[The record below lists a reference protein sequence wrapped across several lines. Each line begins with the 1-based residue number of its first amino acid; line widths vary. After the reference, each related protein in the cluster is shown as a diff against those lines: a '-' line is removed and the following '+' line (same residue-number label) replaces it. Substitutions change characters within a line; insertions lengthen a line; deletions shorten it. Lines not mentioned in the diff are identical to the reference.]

1 MMSKLF
7 AYGLS
12 MALLAL
18 PVAGVAVEARTPQ
31 AVTFQEIRNATI
43 KLGYGDVTFL
53 IDPMLGAKGAYAA
66 APGAFNEQVRNPVV
80 DLPIPADDVARA
92 DAVIVTHLH
101 VDHWD
106 EVAQKLLPKH
116 MPIFAQNAEDAQRIR
131 ATGFTDVRI
140 LTSESEFKGVTLSRT
155 EGQHGSDATMAV
167 RGKQLG
173 SVSGVVLQRPGYKT
187 VYVAGDTVW
196 NAHVEQAIARYRP
209 EVIVLNAGYVRFK
222 DIEGS
227 VIMGKEDLYRAAQA
241 APGAYIVASHLE
253 ALGHATQSRKELTNY
268 ITAKQLDATR
278 VLVPDDGQAYQF

>member
-18 PVAGVAVEARTPQ
+18 PVAGVAVETRTPQ
-31 AVTFQEIRNATI
+31 AVTFQQIRNATI

-53 IDPMLGAKGAYAA
+53 IDPMLGAKGAYTA

-80 DLPIPADDVARA
+80 DLPIPVGDVARA

-106 EVAQKLLPKH
+106 EAAQKLLPKH

-140 LTSESEFKGVTLSRT
+140 LTSESGFKGVTLSRT
-155 EGQHGSDATMAV
+155 DGQHGSDATMAV

-196 NAHVEQAIARYRP
+196 NTHVEQAIVRYRP
-209 EVIVLNAGYVRFK
+209 DVIVLNAGHVRFK

-253 ALGHATQSRKELTNY
+253 ALGHATQSRKALTDY
-268 ITAKQLDATR
+268 ITAKQLDATH

>member
-1 MMSKLF
+1 MISKLF
-7 AYGLS
+7 AYGLCT
-12 MALLAL
+12 ALLAL
-18 PVAGVAVEARTPQ
+18 PLAGVAVEARTPQ

-155 EGQHGSDATMAV
+155 EGQHGSKATMAV

-196 NAHVEQAIARYRP
+196 NTQVEQAIARYRP

-227 VIMGKEDLYRAAQA
+227 VIMGKEDLYRAAKA
-241 APGAYIVASHLE
+241 APGAYIVASHTSPPSSSMPLMYW
-253 ALGHATQSRKELTNY
+253 SLT
-268 ITAKQLDATR
+268 TVRHTSSEPA
-278 VLVPDDGQAYQF
+278 

>member
-18 PVAGVAVEARTPQ
+18 PVAGVAVEARAPQ

-43 KLGYGDVTFL
+43 KLEYGDVTFL